1 MLNRIAGIVLIVI
14 AAIVGIHTFVEPL
27 YHTSTE
33 GALYSPIWAVINP
46 LSAIAVLRGLIF
58 GYIRMS
64 AANEDGGGAV
74 TWERLASNVI
84 FYGFIA
90 IGIAF
95 FWSWFTLLSGGRFDM
110 DPAARA
116 VVWMAFD
123 ALMPPF
129 AAALGFHLVKR
140 GG

>member
-1 MLNRIAGIVLIVI
+1 MLNRIVGIALIVI

-27 YHTSTE
+27 YHASTE

-46 LSAIAVLRGLIF
+46 LSAIAVILGLIF
-58 GYIRMS
+58 GYIRMN
-64 AANEDGGGAV
+64 AANADSGGAV

-129 AAALGFHLVKR
+129 AVALGFHLVKR
-140 GG
+140 AG

>member
-1 MLNRIAGIVLIVI
+1 MLNRIAGVVLIVI
-14 AAIVGIHTFVEPL
+14 AAIVGIHTFIEPL
-27 YHTSTE
+27 YHAST
-33 GALYSPIWAVINP
+33 ADAPYSPIWAVINP
-46 LSAIAVLRGLIF
+46 LSAIAVILGLIF

-64 AANEDGGGAV
+64 AANAEGGGAV

-110 DPAARA
+110 EPAARA
-116 VVWMAFD
+116 VVWMAYD

-129 AAALGFHLVKR
+129 AVALGFHLVKR